1 MANEALL
8 IIDYTNDF
16 VADDG
21 ALTCGQAAQAL
32 DEHIT
37 QLADDFLKAGKWV
50 YLPTDVHHQNDPY
63 HPESRLYPP
72 HNIKGTWGREL
83 YGQLG
88 KWYQKHQDDEHVVLL
103 DKTHY
108 SSFCGTPLD
117 LRLRERK
124 VDTVHLAG
132 VCTDIC
138 VLHTAIAAYDLNY
151 QIVIHEKAVATFDP
165 AGQVWAMKHFKNV
178 LNAQIED

>member
-1 MANEALL
+1 M
-8 IIDYTNDF
+8 
-16 VADDG
+16 
-21 ALTCGQAAQAL
+21 
-32 DEHIT
+32 
-37 QLADDFLKAGKWV
+37 
-50 YLPTDVHHQNDPY
+50 
-63 HPESRLYPP
+63 
-72 HNIKGTWGREL
+72 
-83 YGQLG
+83 
-88 KWYQKHQDDEHVVLL
+88 L
-103 DKTHY
+103 DKTLY

-151 QIVIHEKAVATFDP
+151 QIVVHEKAVATFDL

>member
-1 MANEALL
+1 
-8 IIDYTNDF
+8 
-16 VADDG
+16 
-21 ALTCGQAAQAL
+21 
-32 DEHIT
+32 
-37 QLADDFLKAGKWV
+37 
-50 YLPTDVHHQNDPY
+50 
-63 HPESRLYPP
+63 
-72 HNIKGTWGREL
+72 
-83 YGQLG
+83 
-88 KWYQKHQDDEHVVLL
+88 LL

-151 QIVIHEKAVATFDP
+151 QIVVHEKAVATFDP

-178 LNAQIED
+178 LNARIED